1 MKAQAERSAGN
12 GEVASC
18 VANLIHAFTDGLNVF
33 KRVRERRRKRKS
45 KHKERESGAP
55 SDPELQLSNSLR
67 KGPVELRDKYES
79 CYGDKGEKF
88 AKGDA
93 IAHAS
98 LVETLIKFNTGLV
111 SIIATFLKQD
121 SKSSG
126 LQLDYKSLTSLSDI
140 SRREAV
146 DSLAQL
152 HQRLSQSQLQ
162 LHRRPESRSDPEK
175 KKRSSSRQRSQGP
188 TVTRVSVKSAG
199 SSKQTQLAMV
209 RPRNARK
216 GSMSSSSGSS
226 KALST
231 SVTSPSPYT
240 TPPRSPPL
248 PEYSANDPFPPPK
261 TPATKSSSAASKK
274 LVLSFDTAWPTT
286 TPQPKATKAPPLTIS
301 LPTPPEYFAM
311 KNLPPHLPLPS
322 SLPFSKAHHNI
333 PRRRADKPTPSNYT
347 FASDS
352 TKLGEIPQRNWTV
365 PFNYEEA
372 EQLNAEAAV
381 KGHPVTKAPA
391 DQKTKTRKGLR
402 SLFKKGQAA

>member
-18 VANLIHAFTDGLNVF
+18 VSNLIHAFTDGLNVF
-33 KRVRERRRKRKS
+33 KRLRERRRKRKS
-45 KHKERESGAP
+45 KHRERESSAP
-55 SDPELQLSNSLR
+55 FEPELQLSNSLR
-67 KGPVELRDKYES
+67 KGPVELREKYES

-111 SIIATFLKQD
+111 RIIATFLHQD
-121 SKSSG
+121 SKSSD

-146 DSLAQL
+146 DSLNSL
-152 HQRLSQSQLQ
+152 YQRLSQSQLQ
-162 LHRRPESRSDPEK
+162 LHRRSESRGDPEK

-188 TVTRVSVKSAG
+188 TVTRVSVKTIGTTG

-226 KALST
+226 KAPST
-231 SVTSPSPYT
+231 NVSSPYT

-248 PEYSANDPFPPPK
+248 PEYSPNDPFPPPK
-261 TPATKSSSAASKK
+261 APATKGNSTAPKK
-274 LVLSFDTAWPTT
+274 PALSIDTGRPTT
-286 TPQPKATKAPPLTIS
+286 WPQPKATKAAAFTNS

-311 KNLPPHLPLPS
+311 KSLPPHLPLP
-322 SLPFSKAHHNI
+322 FSNATYNI
-333 PRRRADKPTPSNYT
+333 PRRRADKPTPSTYT

-372 EQLNAEAAV
+372 ERLNAEAVV
-381 KGHPVTKAPA
+381 KGHPVTRAPA
-391 DQKTKTRKGLR
+391 DQKAKTRKGLR